1 MSPRKKKEEQSMG
14 GSIDALYKHLKSD
27 DEHYSFSEAIDYR
40 VSSGSLNL
48 DLQMGG
54 GLNPESMFLAVLLV
68 EGKHLVH

>member
-1 MSPRKKKEEQSMG
+1 MSPRKKKEETSMG
-14 GSIDALYKHLKSD
+14 GSIDALYKHLKTD

-54 GLNPESMFLAVLLV
+54 SSC
-68 EGKHLVH
+68 